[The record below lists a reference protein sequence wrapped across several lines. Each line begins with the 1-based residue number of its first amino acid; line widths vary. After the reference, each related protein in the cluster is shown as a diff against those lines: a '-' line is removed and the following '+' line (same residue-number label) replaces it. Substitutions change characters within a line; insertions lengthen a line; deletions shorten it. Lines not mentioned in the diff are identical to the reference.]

1 MKMLLECSYYVFS
14 MVDFK
19 TICNFNAL
27 LKARIKKLCFSFYFF
42 KKTRNPTNFEGLY
55 NIHIKKNSY

>member
-1 MKMLLECSYYVFS
+1 MKMLLECSYYLFS

-27 LKARIKKLCFSFYFF
+27 LKARTKNIVFF
-42 KKTRNPTNFEGLY
+42 LLFFQKTRNPTNFKGLY
-55 NIHIKKNSY
+55 NMQIKKNS